1 MLGSD
6 MDLKNIHIRE
16 AKKGDVDQVHRMQ
29 VQWAEEDITHGYIA
43 DSRENLSRKLGR
55 YFLVAEVD
63 GSVVGHV
70 YGSARVS
77 EGLAVIPAR
86 QRYFEIEDIYVIHKC
101 RGKGIGSL
109 LIDELL
115 QAAKADGIET
125 FSVYS
130 STKDVDRILRF
141 YRSHGF
147 ESWYVQLFRR

>member
-1 MLGSD
+1 
-6 MDLKNIHIRE
+6 MDS
-16 AKKGDVDQVHRMQ
+16 DVDRTNPSIRAATAGDLDGVHQ
-29 VQWAEEDITHGYIA
+29 LQIEWSEEAITHGYVA
-43 DSRENLSRKLGR
+43 DSRENLSKKLGR

-70 YGSARVS
+70 YGSASVS

-86 QRYFEIEDIYVIHKC
+86 ERYLEIEDIYVTPKF
-101 RGKGIGSL
+101 RDKGIGSL

-115 QAAKADGIET
+115 QAAREDGIET